1 MNIAPKHI
9 KLSLLVFL
17 TALSTYA
24 QQDPPP
30 PPQPDIVPPGLPIDG
45 GVALLFLVAILY
57 GIYSLRKFNLQ
68 SK

>member
-1 MNIAPKHI
+1 MNIAPKNI
-9 KLSLLVFL
+9 KLSLLVIL
-17 TALSTYA
+17 TTLSTYA

-45 GVALLFLVAILY
+45 SVALLFLAAILY
-57 GIYSLRKFNLQ
+57 GVYSLRKFNLQ